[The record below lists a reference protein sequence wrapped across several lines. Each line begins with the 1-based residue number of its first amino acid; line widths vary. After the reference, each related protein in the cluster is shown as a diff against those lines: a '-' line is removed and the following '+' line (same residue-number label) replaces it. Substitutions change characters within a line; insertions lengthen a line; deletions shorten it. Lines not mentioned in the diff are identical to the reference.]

1 MDYIK
6 RAFLYLRRRIGKSLL
21 LILVTTTSL
30 IVILTGLSIQNA
42 LLKSSENN
50 KKPLGNTVIL
60 SSRHHQLT
68 QKALLSGFASTGF
81 WSYPAADSG
90 QAAVSRKIAKRLA
103 QLNNVVSYQIHSQ
116 TQVRAAS
123 FRLPPLKAN
132 SKQSV
137 EATIPLSSNQI
148 TIFGL
153 STNLDDPNFQARKYA
168 IIKGRG
174 IYNSDLGSH
183 NVVIE
188 KSLALAD
195 NIDIG
200 HIIRVRN
207 SQSRVSSL
215 KVVGIYTAKGA
226 NGHLFRALEDP
237 SRTIFASYSLASNLA
252 GNAGVVTQAAYTLA
266 NRKQERAFM
275 ERANQLI
282 PASLQLT
289 SNDQLYLA
297 VTTWIQDLSRTALR
311 LIWSAVIAGSLILF
325 IILAI
330 VARKRQKEVC
340 LLMALGE
347 KKGKIAGQFF
357 IETGLVLLISL
368 ILTGAFGSFFS
379 GLIGTQV
386 IAHPAFFSTPLDINS
401 LIILVVLGI
410 IMVSVATGLSLFIVL
425 RSKFDRIAF

>member
-226 NGHLFRALEDP
+226 NGHLFRTLEDP

-275 ERANQLI
+275 ERANQLV

-347 KKGKIAGQFF
+347 KKEK
-357 IETGLVLLISL
+357 
-368 ILTGAFGSFFS
+368 
-379 GLIGTQV
+379 
-386 IAHPAFFSTPLDINS
+386 
-401 LIILVVLGI
+401 
-410 IMVSVATGLSLFIVL
+410 
-425 RSKFDRIAF
+425 